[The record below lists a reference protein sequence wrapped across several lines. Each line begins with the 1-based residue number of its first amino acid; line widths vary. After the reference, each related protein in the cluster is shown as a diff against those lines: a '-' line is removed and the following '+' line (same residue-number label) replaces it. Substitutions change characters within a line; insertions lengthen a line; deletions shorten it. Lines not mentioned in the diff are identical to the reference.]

1 MAVGDSLTI
10 AGITFTDDGFARV
23 RSLLPLLER
32 GPLVNE
38 NTRGQG
44 VDGRTHEPKSQ
55 EGHEVTMRLTI
66 RGLRDVNGAAHPAPG
81 FLGVR
86 DNIFAIYDACVEG
99 SKDDPV
105 TCTLNF
111 SDGATL
117 SGAVECPSMTLDA
130 LDRYI
135 AETVQANLQVRIL
148 AGKLTF
154 TAAP

>member
-1 MAVGDSLTI
+1 MAVGDSVTI
-10 AGITFTDDGFARV
+10 AGITFDDPGFARV

-32 GPLVNE
+32 GPMVNE
-38 NTRGQG
+38 NTRGEGQ
-44 VDGRTHEPKSQ
+44 DGRTHEPKNQ
-55 EGHEVTMRLTI
+55 EGHQVTLRLTI
-66 RGLRDVNGAAHPAPG
+66 RGLKDSSGVVHSIPG

-86 DNIFAIYDACVEG
+86 DNIAEIYDACVEG
-99 SKDDPV
+99 SKDAPV
-105 TCTLNF
+105 TCTVNF

-117 SGAVECPSMTLDA
+117 SGDVECPTMTLDA

-154 TAAP
+154 TAGP